1 MKYET
6 IGKIVLNTGE
16 EIGSVV
22 RWTGYDTDDC
32 ISIDYDKAK
41 LAGAKFHKPADKP
54 AESFFDRQPN
64 GGHNYD
70 GGGW

>member
-1 MKYET
+1 MYKT
-6 IGKIVLNTGE
+6 IGKVVLDSGE
-16 EIGSVV
+16 EIGTVV
-22 RWTGYDTDDC
+22 RWTAWEANDA

-41 LAGAKFHKPADKP
+41 LAGARFTKPPEQP